1 MANRLG
7 KKKIIDKNVYE
18 LAKERIHTA
27 YDKLDN
33 LVVMFSGGKDSTAC
47 LNIVLEVAAE
57 RGIEKPVEVH
67 HFDEEAIP
75 YETEHYVRRVASLPA
90 VELKW
95 WCLPIVHRNA
105 CSVNQPWWYPWANE
119 DKQKWVRPLPP
130 EGLTRVDKYLSDD
143 PKCRLTV
150 PEMNGFLFPPEKYG
164 NVGIVMGIRADE
176 SLTRT
181 RAILAGRS
189 REDVHIFKYDEGS
202 AQGNVYKVYPVYDWS
217 TKDIWTAPKRFG
229 WDYNTA
235 YDVMDK
241 AGIRPNDQRCAP
253 PYGEEPMRGLY
264 QFRELFPDI
273 WPKMQMRVEGAA
285 TAARYSQT
293 VLYSYGKN
301 PEKPP
306 NQTWHEFIRFWI
318 EKHPEPYK
326 SQIAER
332 VQSFI
337 KLHYSKTK
345 EPILDKAAHPRTGVS
360 WDFLLKIAV
369 RGDYKNRKQPNV
381 QMPTSDESL
390 KQKRKY
396 DAERFRQPAHK

>member
-57 RGIEKPVEVH
+57 RGIKKPLEVH

-105 CSVNQPWWYPWANE
+105 CSVNQPWWYPWATE
-119 DKQKWVRPLPP
+119 DKEKWVRPLPP

-306 NQTWHEFIRFWI
+306 NQTWHDFIRFWI

-345 EPILDKAAHPRTGVS
+345 EPILDRAAHPRTGVS

-381 QMPTSDESL
+381 QMPTSEESL

>member
-1 MANRLG
+1 MVNRLG
-7 KKKIIDKNVYE
+7 KKKVIDRDVYE
-18 LAKERIHTA
+18 LAKERLHIA
-27 YDKLDN
+27 YDKLDTI
-33 LVVMFSGGKDSTAC
+33 VVMFSGGKDSTAC
-47 LNIVLEVAAE
+47 LNLVLEVAAE

-75 YETEHYVRRVASLPA
+75 YETEHYVRRVANLEA
-90 VELKW
+90 VDLKW

-105 CSVNQPWWYPWANE
+105 CSVNQPWWYPWAPE
-119 DKQKWVRPLPP
+119 DEGKWVRPLPP
-130 EGLTRVDKYLSDD
+130 EGLTKVDKYLSDD

-181 RAILAGRS
+181 RAILSGRS
-189 REDVHIFKYDEGS
+189 REDVHILKYDEGS
-202 AQGNVYKVYPVYDWS
+202 AQGNVYKVYPVYDWN

-241 AGIRPNDQRCAP
+241 SGIRPNDQRCAP

-273 WPKMQMRVEGAA
+273 WPKMQTRVEGAA

-301 PEKPP
+301 PEKPA
-306 NQTWHEFIRFWI
+306 NQTWHEFIRFWVN
-318 EKHPEPYK
+318 KHPEPYR
-326 SQIAER
+326 SQIAAR
-332 VQSFI
+332 VQGFI
-337 KLHYSKTK
+337 KNHYNKTE

-369 RGDYKNRKQPNV
+369 RGDYKNRKQPTIQGGV
-381 QMPTSDESL
+381 DEAI

-396 DAERFRQPAHK
+396 DAARFRQPTHK